1 MPPSFWNIRKENEQK
16 LQNTN
21 FSTSKGHTFVEYYSI
36 IPKIEFVLYII
47 LINLHTKFYLN
58 MWMNCE
64 ENGRTM
70 QIIGIF
76 IRSRGMITLSKNC
89 SILTNIKL
97 DLDTFMINL
106 YTKFNLYMFINC
118 EENERKLQIIGICIR
133 PRGIILSTIVWSY
146 QISNLI

>member
-1 MPPSFWNIRKENEQK
+1 MPPFFWNIRKENEQK

-21 FSTSKGHTFVEYYSI
+21 FSTSKGHTFVEYYLI
-36 IPKIEFVLYII
+36 IPNIKFVLDII

-58 MWMNCE
+58 MCINCE
-64 ENGRTM
+64 EKNNANNWNFYT
-70 QIIGIF
+70 
-76 IRSRGMITLSKNC
+76 SKGHN

-106 YTKFNLYMFINC
+106 YTKFNLYMLINC
-118 EENERKLQIIGICIR
+118 EENERKVQIIGICIR
-133 PRGIILSTIVWSY
+133 PRGIILSKIVWSY